1 MFVQDMPSMFKVIW
15 LIHNEALLNPEV
27 DYLYVQP
34 LEVTLLVTLKQKSYC
49 L

>member
-1 MFVQDMPSMFKVIW
+1 MIW

-27 DYLYVQP
+27 DYLYVPP
-34 LEVTLLVTLKQKSYC
+34 LGVALLVTLKQKSYR